1 MASTINQVEGLSGMT
16 SIRILFAASLLTLVS
31 ISSSY
36 AVEAFEG
43 IDIQK
48 IVVSG
53 QVYEVPVGNKD
64 RKDDIFYIKKAMKGD
79 REALEMFLGGNDSRI
94 FYIGKESP
102 VWLYADINGK
112 FKVLDKEKKNV

>member
-1 MASTINQVEGLSGMT
+1 MT

-53 QVYEVPVGNKD
+53 QVYEVPVGNRD
-64 RKDDIFYIKKAMKGD
+64 RKDDIYYIKKAMKGD